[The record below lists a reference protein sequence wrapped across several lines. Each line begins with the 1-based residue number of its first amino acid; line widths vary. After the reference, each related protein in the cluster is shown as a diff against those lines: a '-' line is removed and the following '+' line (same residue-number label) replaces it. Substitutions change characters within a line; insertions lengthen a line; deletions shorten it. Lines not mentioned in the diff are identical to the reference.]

1 MTRPP
6 NAPALPAVHSRAPS
20 CYCPDRVD
28 PAWIIVGV
36 GVTLI
41 GITKSGFG
49 SGLGLFNVPL
59 IVLAMG
65 HTARGSE
72 AALGFMLPLL
82 ILGDIIAVTQYRK
95 VFSLRALRLLLPGT
109 LLGVVGGYLLLEWFH
124 SYKDLLN
131 ALIRLEIGFE
141 CIVLVGLHWW
151 REYRGM
157 QKHLLREPWRGWL
170 TGSFAGASST
180 IAHAAGPVI
189 AMYLLPLRMP
199 RQQFVGTSALYF
211 FLLNSSKMPF
221 YLAAG
226 MFESA
231 DVGFSLRFAPLVLAG
246 AIAGWLIL
254 TKINDRVFSRIVYA
268 ATFVL
273 GLYLLG
279 DGLFRI
285 LQNR

>member
-1 MTRPP
+1 ME
-6 NAPALPAVHSRAPS
+6 
-20 CYCPDRVD
+20 
-28 PAWIIVGV
+28 PAWIIVAI

-59 IVLAMG
+59 LVLAMG
-65 HTARGSE
+65 YTSRGSE

-82 ILGDIIAVTQYRK
+82 ILGDLVAVTQYRK
-95 VFSLRALRLLLPGT
+95 VFSFRALRLLLPGT
-109 LLGVVGGYLLLEWFH
+109 LIGVIGGYLLLEWFH

-131 ALIRLEIGFE
+131 ALIRLEIGLE
-141 CIVLVGLHWW
+141 CIALVGLHWW

-157 QKHLLREPWRGWL
+157 QKHLVPEPWRGGL
-170 TGSFAGASST
+170 TGAFAGVSST
-180 IAHAAGPVI
+180 IAHAAGPII

-199 RQQFVGTSALYF
+199 RQQFVGTSAVYF
-211 FLLNSSKMPF
+211 FLLNSTKMPF

-231 DVGFSLRFAPLVLAG
+231 NVGFSLRFAPLVLLG
-246 AIAGWLIL
+246 ALVGWFIL
-254 TKINDRVFSRIVYA
+254 KTMSDRVFSKIVYA

-273 GLYLLG
+273 GFYLLG
-279 DGLFRI
+279 DGLLRI
-285 LQNR
+285 LHHT